1 MKILVMKFRNIGDV
15 LLTTPLLSN
24 LKHHFPDAQIDFALN
39 KGCEAVIQ
47 DNPNINK
54 IHIYDRQAARSNGIF
69 KRILTE
75 LRFIKAIKKEKYDI
89 AIQTTTGDRGI
100 IIAKYAKIKKIIGF
114 EGKNKAI
121 NKLITHKVSNK
132 QCSSNHTVDK
142 NLNTLNALDLKPI
155 HKKVEIFFDK
165 NSINHLDLPEKFIH
179 VHLTSRW
186 MFKCIKDEI
195 MAEIIDFCENKFQI
209 KVVITADNNEVEK
222 NRVKSVIDICKS
234 NPINLSGQLNLKQ
247 VAALNKKS
255 ILFIGVDT
263 AIMHIAAANDTPVI
277 AFFGPTGVFEW
288 GPWDNSLM
296 ESGYTK
302 RNGNQQMGIHYVF
315 QKNWDCVPCGQDGCD
330 GSKISNCLMDFNI
343 NDIKNTILSNTKN
356 QVTF

>member
-39 KGCEAVIQ
+39 KGCEAVLQ

-54 IHIYDRQAARSNGIF
+54 IHIYDRQAAKNNGIF

-100 IIAKYAKIKKIIGF
+100 IIAKYAKIKKIISF

-121 NKLITHKVSNK
+121 NKLITDKVLKSK
-132 QCSSNHTVDK
+132 WDTHTIDR
-142 NLNTLNALDLKPI
+142 NLEILKVLNLKPI

-165 NSINHLDLPEKFIH
+165 NNINHLDLPENFIH

-186 MFKCIKDEI
+186 IFKCIKDET
-195 MAEIIDFCENKFQI
+195 MAEIIDFCENKMQT
-209 KVVITADNNEVEK
+209 KVVITADNNEIEK
-222 NRVKSVIDICKS
+222 NKVKSVINICKS
-234 NPINLSGQLNLKQ
+234 SPINLSGKLSLKQ

-255 ILFIGVDT
+255 LLFIGVDT

-277 AFFGPTGVFEW
+277 AFFGPSGVFEW
-288 GPWDNSLM
+288 GPWDNNLTQN
-296 ESGYTK
+296 EYK
-302 RNGNQQMGIHYVF
+302 NINGNQKMGKHCVF
-315 QKNWDCVPCGQDGCD
+315 QKNWDCVPCGQDGCN
-330 GSKISNCLMDFNI
+330 GSKISNCLMDFDI
-343 NDIKNTILSNTKN
+343 DDIKNAISSNIKN
-356 QVTF
+356 KLTF

>member
-24 LKHHFPDAQIDFALN
+24 LKHHFPDTQIDFALN
-39 KGCEAVIQ
+39 KGCEAVLQ

-54 IHIYDRQAARSNGIF
+54 IHIYDRQAAKSNGIF

-121 NKLITHKVSNK
+121 NKLITDKVLKSKWNT
-132 QCSSNHTVDK
+132 HTIDR
-142 NLNTLNALDLKPI
+142 NLEILNALNLKPI

-165 NSINHLDLPEKFIH
+165 NIISHLNLPEKFIH

-186 MFKCIKDEI
+186 IFKCIKDEI
-195 MAEIIDFCENKFQI
+195 MAKIIDFCENDIKT
-209 KVVITADNNEVEK
+209 KVVITADNNEIEK
-222 NRVKSVIDICKS
+222 NKVKSVITICKS
-234 NPINLSGQLNLKQ
+234 SPINLSGKLSLKQ

-255 ILFIGVDT
+255 LLFIGVDT

-277 AFFGPTGVFEW
+277 AFFGPSGVFEW
-288 GPWDNSLM
+288 GPWDNNLM
-296 ESGYTK
+296 QNQYK
-302 RNGNQQMGIHYVF
+302 NINGNQKMGKHHVF
-315 QKNWDCVPCGQDGCD
+315 QKNWKCSPCGQDGCD